1 MLSENGK
8 PKAPNSKTNIM
19 TKGLADLT
27 PQLGHQWKVQAKVH
41 FINTVRTWSNP
52 TSAGKLQLMCLKDD
66 LGCKMCLTLFNT
78 AVDRLNFLEK
88 GGEYIFSEG
97 NIKKAHGEYSQFG
110 AQKHPYQINMD
121 DKAGKIEKLN
131 DPEPLINTTAIH

>member
-1 MLSENGK
+1 
-8 PKAPNSKTNIM
+8 
-19 TKGLADLT
+19 
-27 PQLGHQWKVQAKVH
+27 
-41 FINTVRTWSNP
+41 
-52 TSAGKLQLMCLKDD
+52 MCLKDD